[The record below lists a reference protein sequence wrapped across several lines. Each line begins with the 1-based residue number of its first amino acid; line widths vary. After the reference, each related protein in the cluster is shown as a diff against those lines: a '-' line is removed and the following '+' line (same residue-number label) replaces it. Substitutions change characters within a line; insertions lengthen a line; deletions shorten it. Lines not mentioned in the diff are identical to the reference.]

1 MKDSREPVAV
11 IGGSG
16 HAKVVISLLQACGR
30 TVSGVYDDD
39 PRRWGSTVLGVPVAG
54 PAAAIAESSHL
65 LGVIA
70 VGNNLARKR
79 LANLINLRWETLVHP
94 SAYVHPSVSLGA
106 GSVVFAGAIIQPE
119 TAIGDHVIVN
129 TGATVDH
136 DCQIGDF
143 VHLAPGVHLA
153 GAVRVGEGV
162 FLGIGSSVVQ
172 CLEIGAWTTVGAGGV
187 VVSNLPSDVVATGV
201 PAKPRSPL

>member
-1 MKDSREPVAV
+1 MKDAREPVVV

-16 HAKVVISLLQACGR
+16 HAKVVVSLLQACGR
-30 TVSGVYDDD
+30 TVGGVYDDD
-39 PRRWGSTVLGVPVAG
+39 SRRWGSTVLGVPVVGSVAS
-54 PAAAIAESSHL
+54 IAESSNS

-70 VGNNLARKR
+70 VGNNVVRKR
-79 LANLINLRWETLVHP
+79 LAGLLDLRWETLVHP
-94 SAYVHPSVSLGA
+94 AAYVHPSVSLGA
-106 GSVVFAGAIIQPE
+106 GSVVFAGAIIQPD

-136 DCQIGDF
+136 DCRIGDF

-153 GAVRVGEGV
+153 GSVRIGEGA

-172 CLEIGAWTTVGAGGV
+172 CLEIGAWTTVGAGGA
-187 VVSNLPSDVVATGV
+187 VVSNLPPDVVAIGV
-201 PAKPRSPL
+201 PAKPRS